1 MVTFDLERL
10 SVLIVDDNQFMRT
23 LLGRVL
29 RSLNVRQILQ
39 AADGAEAINI
49 IKEVHTNPQK
59 AGVQRLD
66 LVICDWM
73 MAPVD
78 GAMLL
83 KWIRRHKDSP
93 NKFMPFIMISALSE
107 IDKVMEARNL
117 GANEFLTK
125 PFSINTIAGK
135 LTALIDKPRNYIYTK
150 DYFGPDRRR
159 QQLTLKGENRRTA
172 TKENTDIIHNG
183 KIPTAFKEGIKA
195 YYMRAPNKL
204 RDLVGGLGQ
213 ESTPF
218 VIEEAL
224 LEAATEEIISMESDY
239 ADWVGDT
246 VNSLR
251 AAHLALK
258 DNPKNHW
265 KYFNVINTLA
275 HELRGQG
282 STFGY
287 PLITEFGKSLFNYTK
302 INVQP
307 DERFVELIHAHI
319 ESIQAVVRER
329 IKGDGGEVGKIIVET
344 LNKAKTQYNTNHP

>member
-1 MVTFDLERL
+1 MAKFDLERL
-10 SVLIVDDNQFMRT
+10 SVLIVDDNQFVRA

-29 RSLNVRQILQ
+29 RSLNVRQVLS
-39 AADGAEAINI
+39 AADGAEAIGI

-66 LVICDWM
+66 LILCDWM
-73 MAPVD
+73 MSPVD
-78 GAMLL
+78 GVMLL
-83 KWIRRHKDSP
+83 KWLRRHKDSP

-107 IDKVMEARNL
+107 VDKVMEARNL

-125 PFSINTIAGK
+125 PFSINSIAAK
-135 LTALIDKPRNYIYTK
+135 LTALIDKPRTYIYTK

-159 QQLTLKGENRRTA
+159 QQLPIKGGNRRTA
-172 TKENTDIIHNG
+172 TKENIEIIHNA
-183 KIPTAFKEGIKA
+183 KIPNAFKEDIKA
-195 YYMRAPNKL
+195 YYLRVPHKL

-218 VIEEAL
+218 VIDESL
-224 LEAATEEIISMESDY
+224 LEAAAEEIISMESDY
-239 ADWVGDT
+239 ADWVKDT

-258 DNPKNHW
+258 EQPKNHW
-265 KYFNVINTLA
+265 KYFGIINSLA

-287 PLITEFGKSLFNYTK
+287 PLVTQFGKSLFNYTK
-302 INVQP
+302 IKVEP
-307 DERFVELIHAHI
+307 DEKFIELIHAHI
-319 ESIQAVVRER
+319 ESIQAIVRER
-329 IKGDGGEVGKIIVET
+329 IKGDGGEVGRIIVQT
-344 LNKAKTQYNTNHP
+344 LNTAKTKYNEQG

>member
-1 MVTFDLERL
+1 MAKFDLERL
-10 SVLIVDDNQFMRT
+10 SFLIIDDNQFMRA

-29 RSLNVRQILQ
+29 RSLNIRQVLN
-39 AADGAEAINI
+39 AADGSEAINI

-66 LVICDWM
+66 LIICDWM
-73 MAPVD
+73 MSPVD

-83 KWIRRHKDSP
+83 KWLRRHKDSP

-107 IDKVMEARNL
+107 VDKVMEARNL

-125 PFSINTIAGK
+125 PFSINSIAAK

-159 QQLTLKGENRRTA
+159 QQLPMKAENRRTA
-172 TKENTDIIHNG
+172 TKENIEIIHNG
-183 KIPTAFKEGIKA
+183 KIPAVFKDGIKA
-195 YYMRAPNKL
+195 YYLRVPNKL

-218 VIEEAL
+218 VIDEAL
-224 LEAATEEIISMESDY
+224 LEAAAEEIVSMESDY
-239 ADWVGDT
+239 ADWVKDT
-246 VNSLR
+246 VNALR

-258 DNPKNHW
+258 EQPKNHW
-265 KYFNVINTLA
+265 KYFGIINNLA

-287 PLITEFGKSLFNYTK
+287 PLVTEFGKSLFNYTK

-307 DERFVELIHAHI
+307 DEKFVELIHAHI

-344 LNKAKTQYNTNHP
+344 LNTAKTRYNARY